1 LTRIHSLQ
9 MSDQLKKWEDS
20 LKEKTSYKAQ
30 LEAALNQT
38 TAEIL
43 QLQGGIQFAKETVE
57 TAPVPEGQDTEVT
70 EGEAQ

>member
-1 LTRIHSLQ
+1 

-20 LKEKTSYKAQ
+20 LKEKTAYKSQ

-43 QLQGGIQFAKETVE
+43 QLQGGIQFAKESAE
-57 TAPVPEGQDTEVT
+57 PVT
-70 EGEAQ
+70 ENTEEVEVEAQ

>member
-1 LTRIHSLQ
+1 

-20 LKEKTSYKAQ
+20 LVEKKNYKTQ

-43 QLQGGIQFAKETVE
+43 QLQGGIQFAKESAE
-57 TAPVPEGQDTEVT
+57 PVT
-70 EGEAQ
+70 ENTEEVEVEAQ

>member
-1 LTRIHSLQ
+1 
-9 MSDQLKKWEDS
+9 MSDQLKKWVDS
-20 LKEKTSYKAQ
+20 LKEKTAYKAQ

-43 QLQGGIQFAKETVE
+43 QLQGGIQFAKESAE
-57 TAPVPEGQDTEVT
+57 PVIENTEVV

>member
-1 LTRIHSLQ
+1 MSNQLT
-9 MSDQLKKWEDS
+9 KWEDS
-20 LKEKTSYKAQ
+20 LKEKTAYKSQ

-43 QLQGGIQFAKETVE
+43 QLQGGIQFAKESAE
-57 TAPVPEGQDTEVT
+57 PVIENTEVV

>member
-1 LTRIHSLQ
+1 

-20 LKEKTSYKAQ
+20 LKEKTAYKAQ

-43 QLQGGIQFAKETVE
+43 QLQGGIQFAKESAE
-57 TAPVPEGQDTEVT
+57 PVT
-70 EGEAQ
+70 ENTEEVEVEAQ

>member
-1 LTRIHSLQ
+1 

-20 LKEKTSYKAQ
+20 LKEKTAYKAQ

-43 QLQGGIQFAKETVE
+43 QLQGGIQFAKESAEPVIENTEEVE
-57 TAPVPEGQDTEVT
+57 V
-70 EGEAQ
+70 EAQ

>member
-1 LTRIHSLQ
+1 

-20 LKEKTSYKAQ
+20 LKEKTAYKAQ

-43 QLQGGIQFAKETVE
+43 QLQGGIQFAKESAE
-57 TAPVPEGQDTEVT
+57 PVIENTEVV

>member
-1 LTRIHSLQ
+1 

-20 LKEKTSYKAQ
+20 LKEKTAYKAQ
-30 LEAALNQT
+30 IEAALNQT

-43 QLQGGIQFAKETVE
+43 QLQGGIQFAKESAE
-57 TAPVPEGQDTEVT
+57 PVIENTEVV